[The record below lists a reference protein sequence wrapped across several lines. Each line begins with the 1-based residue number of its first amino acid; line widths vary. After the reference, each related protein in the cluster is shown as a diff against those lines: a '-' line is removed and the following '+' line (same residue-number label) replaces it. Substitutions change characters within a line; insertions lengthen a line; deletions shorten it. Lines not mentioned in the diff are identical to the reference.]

1 MDFAHSY
8 VAEVDRVLAAA
19 VSLFPA
25 ERAAVEVHRSPAP
38 AGSDLPEGDSGLASG
53 TGEAAG
59 RYRSDDARAAAL
71 SDALRA
77 AVQDAVAQAQEANE
91 SARAISQTAATGA
104 RAVLAEGAEPDNLV
118 LLVSHMDDR
127 LAAMQTHIEQT
138 RQRLQVSA
146 QKIEALGA
154 DMAATRSA

>member
-25 ERAAVEVHRSPAP
+25 EPAAVELPRSPAP
-38 AGSDLPEGDSGLASG
+38 AGGDLPEGDSGLASG
-53 TGEAAG
+53 AGEAAG

-71 SDALRA
+71 NDALRSA
-77 AVQDAVAQAQEANE
+77 FQEAVAQAQEANE
-91 SARAISQTAATGA
+91 SAWAISQTAATRA
-104 RAVLAEGAEPDNLV
+104 RSVLAEGTEPHNLV
-118 LLVSHMDDR
+118 LLVSQMDGR
-127 LAAMQTHIEQT
+127 LAAMQSHIEQT

-146 QKIEALGA
+146 QKIQALGA
-154 DMAATRSA
+154 DMAATRPA